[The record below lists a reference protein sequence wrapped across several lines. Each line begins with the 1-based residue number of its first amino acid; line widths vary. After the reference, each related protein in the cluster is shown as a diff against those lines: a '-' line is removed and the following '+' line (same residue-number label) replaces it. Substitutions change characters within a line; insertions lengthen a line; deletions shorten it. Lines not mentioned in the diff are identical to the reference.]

1 MDKAKTKIKFYTD
14 RESWATQASVTM
26 MALSVVFRLIGCWGL
41 WTDTGF
47 AYTQIALPVLSGLL
61 FILAV
66 LLLGRVALWSTVLPV
81 LLGVVFFI
89 IKAMGFESW
98 LHMVLCIL
106 LYLLVAVLY
115 TGTVFGLIQ
124 TKLLLLP
131 LFALPFAYHVAVED
145 LPALMDTANPV
156 SFAAGMQEM
165 SVLSIMLSLFF
176 ISLAMKKKRVAPK
189 EEAAS
194 IDTSASETPAPED
207 SAPAE
212 PETPETA
219 EPEVSVESTQ
229 TQEKTEVPAE
239 GEETTL

>member
-89 IKAMGFESW
+89 IKAMGFESSRA
-98 LHMVLCIL
+98 MSLC
-106 LYLLVAVLY
+106 V
-115 TGTVFGLIQ
+115 
-124 TKLLLLP
+124 
-131 LFALPFAYHVAVED
+131 
-145 LPALMDTANPV
+145 
-156 SFAAGMQEM
+156 
-165 SVLSIMLSLFF
+165 
-176 ISLAMKKKRVAPK
+176 
-189 EEAAS
+189 
-194 IDTSASETPAPED
+194 
-207 SAPAE
+207 
-212 PETPETA
+212 
-219 EPEVSVESTQ
+219 
-229 TQEKTEVPAE
+229 
-239 GEETTL
+239 